1 MYELIQNAEDNSY
14 NSAQAKGLSPS
25 LVFAVAPNKIV
36 IDSNEDGF
44 TEENVSA
51 ICKLGGSTKTAS
63 RGFIGEK
70 GIGFKSVFKVASRVR
85 VQSGPLCFAFEH
97 GEDEHGLGMVTPIND
112 DHESLPENVRTL
124 FTLTLNENS
133 SLEHRL
139 TEFRSLPDTLLL
151 FLIKINRLI
160 IRMEINLTPSQTVYD
175 YSYDE
180 SRRLGSLTKTSLY
193 GSFRGS
199 VTRKQ

>member
-44 TEENVSA
+44 TEENIRA
-51 ICKLGGSTKTAS
+51 ICKLSGSTKTAS

-85 VQSGPLCFAFEH
+85 VQSGPFCFAFEH
-97 GEDEHGLGMVTPIND
+97 GEDDHGLGMVTPIND
-112 DHESLPENVRTL
+112 DHESLPKNVHTR
-124 FTLTLNENS
+124 FTLTLNEIS

-139 TEFRSLPDTLLL
+139 TEFKSLPDTLLL

-160 IRMEINLTPSQTVYD
+160 IRMEINLTPSQAVYD
-175 YSYDE
+175 
-180 SRRLGSLTKTSLY
+180 
-193 GSFRGS
+193 
-199 VTRKQ
+199 